1 MVRGIISI
9 GGEKKYPLFH
19 CCQRGRKLISN
30 KKIKNKKSKKIFPS
44 MPKGENV
51 EHNGTILSLMSTRCR
66 RIHYKTKYHKEEH

>member
-1 MVRGIISI
+1 MVRGRISI
-9 GGEKKYPLFH
+9 GGANKYPLCH

-30 KKIKNKKSKKIFPS
+30 KKKKNSRKRLPS

-66 RIHYKTKYHKEEH
+66 RIHYKPKYHKEEH